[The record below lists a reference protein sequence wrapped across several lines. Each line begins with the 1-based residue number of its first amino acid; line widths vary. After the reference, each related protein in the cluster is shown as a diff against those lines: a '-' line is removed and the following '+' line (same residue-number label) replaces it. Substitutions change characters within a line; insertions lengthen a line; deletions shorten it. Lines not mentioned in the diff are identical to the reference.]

1 MEIAERPVDQAGPP
15 LNNLAAA
22 SAGEMRRSDDGFFL
36 FQHPLDAAGTG

>member
-22 SAGEMRRSDDGFFL
+22 GAGEMRRPDDGFFL
-36 FQHPLDAAGTG
+36 FQYLFNAAGTG